1 MNGEMNY
8 ETILAWLEA
17 KKAALDQAIAGV
29 RTLMGLEQQPGS
41 AVGPALHVAS
51 AEGVQ
56 PGLFLSLSIADA
68 TKKYL
73 SLIKQPQ
80 ATAEI
85 CEALKRGGLHST
97 AKNYFANVYTI
108 LVRQEK
114 QVGDIVRVDK
124 KWGLV
129 EWFPNYRKRGPK
141 EKDASKEEP
150 KGESAKPDGAE
161 PQSRKA
167 PGGNLRDRAKRA
179 LSDAGKPMK
188 AADIAAVLE
197 TKGTPVHKASLE
209 AALSYLTKHDG
220 GVHRVK
226 PGVYA
231 LN

>member
-8 ETILAWLEA
+8 ETILTWLEA

-41 AVGPALHVAS
+41 AVGPALRVAS

-56 PGLFLSLSIADA
+56 PGLFLSLSITDA

-73 SLIKQPQ
+73 NLIKQSQ
-80 ATAEI
+80 TTAEI

-141 EKDASKEEP
+141 DKDAPREEP
-150 KGESAKPDGAE
+150 KGESAKPHGAK

-167 PGGNLRDRAKRA
+167 PGSGLQDQAKQA
-179 LSDAGKPMK
+179 LTDAGKPMR
-188 AADIAAVLE
+188 ATEIAAALA
-197 TKGTPVHKASLE
+197 TKRGPVNVRSLE
-209 AALSYLTKHDG
+209 AALSFLTTHDG
-220 GVHRVK
+220 GVRRVS
-226 PGVYA
+226 PGLYA
-231 LN
+231 LS

>member
-17 KKAALDQAIAGV
+17 KRTALDQAIAGV
-29 RTLMGLEQQPGS
+29 RALMGLEQQSG
-41 AVGPALHVAS
+41 AS
-51 AEGVQ
+51 APMMPTGLRVATAEDIQ
-56 PGLFLSLSIADA
+56 PGTFLSMSITDA
-68 TKKYL
+68 TRKFL
-73 SLIKQPQ
+73 GLVKQSQ
-80 ATAEI
+80 TTAEI
-85 CEALKRGGLHST
+85 CDALKRGGLHST

-141 EKDASKEEP
+141 DKDGAKEEL
-150 KGESAKPDGAE
+150 KAGASAKPGT
-161 PQSRKA
+161 A
-167 PGGNLRDRAKRA
+167 PLGGSLRDRAKQV
-179 LSDAGKPMK
+179 LLEAGKPLK
-188 AADIAAVLE
+188 SKEIAALLAA
-197 TKGTPVHKASLE
+197 KGQPVNERSLD
-209 AALSYLTKHDG
+209 AALSVMTAHG
-220 GVHRVK
+220 GDIHRVS